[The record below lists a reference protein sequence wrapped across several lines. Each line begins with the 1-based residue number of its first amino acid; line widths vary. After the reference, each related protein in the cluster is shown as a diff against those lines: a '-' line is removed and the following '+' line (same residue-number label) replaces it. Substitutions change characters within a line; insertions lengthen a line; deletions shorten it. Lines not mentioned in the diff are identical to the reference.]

1 MRDENDGFGASN
13 ADVVAQFEA
22 MQKAKDADNLQHW
35 RWTIAKDVLAA
46 LNTTPRP
53 MSNDQ
58 MIGKAVEQADLLIAA
73 LKKGR

>member
-1 MRDENDGFGASN
+1 MTSSMITLEEATRQAEF
-13 ADVVAQFEA
+13 QA
-22 MQKAKDADNLQHW
+22 MQKAKEASDLQHW

-73 LKKGR
+73 LKGR